1 MTLRLMKTADPAEA
15 TDAQLAR
22 AADYTSGRMSDIET
36 KRFEKQLEDDPEF
49 FDLMSPWLDIWLP
62 GDRLP
67 IIEET
72 LAEVR
77 DDIARYEA
85 RKARRAQ
92 WPGFIRVMV
101 AAYDRV
107 CAEIVL
113 VITTTGLGLAAA
125 AIPLVVM
132 TSNTELADRELNTKR
147 NVAQHVVDTLGHA
160 PSLANASQAP
170 HSKPVTQSPPATTVA
185 AARQSASNPPVIV
198 DEPDAERALTA
209 AQQPLPAPGLTPSV
223 QAVAIADNTTA
234 FGGRPYYHQLPDTV
248 HKGYTNTVTIN
259 NGNDDGGVRDLI
271 RKIFGRIR
279 KPPIHLPKLPQV
291 GGIR

>member
-132 TSNTELADRELNTKR
+132 TSNMELADRELNTKR
-147 NVAQHVVDTLGHA
+147 NVAQHVIDTLGHA
-160 PSLANASQAP
+160 PLLANASHAS

-209 AQQPLPAPGLTPSV
+209 AQQPLPAPAVTPSAQS
-223 QAVAIADNTTA
+223 QAVAMTDIGG
-234 FGGRPYYHQLPDTV
+234 FGRPHALQMPDSV
-248 HKGYTNTVTIN
+248 HKGYTNTVTVK
-259 NGNDDGGVRDLI
+259 NGNDDGGIRDLI
-271 RKIFGRIR
+271 RRIFGRLR
-279 KPPIHLPKLPQV
+279 KPPIHLPKLPQA
-291 GGIR
+291 GGIQ

>member
-1 MTLRLMKTADPAEA
+1 MTLRLMKTAEPADA
-15 TDAQLAR
+15 TDAELAR
-22 AADYTSGRMSDIET
+22 LADYTSGRMSDIEA
-36 KRFEKQLEDDPEF
+36 KLLEKQLADDPEF
-49 FDLMSPWLDIWLP
+49 SDRMAPWLDIWMP

-77 DDIARYEA
+77 EDIARYEA

-107 CAEIVL
+107 RAEIVL
-113 VITTTGLGLAAA
+113 VMTTTGLGLAAA
-125 AIPLVVM
+125 VIPLVIM
-132 TSNTELADRELNTKR
+132 TPNMELADRALNTKR
-147 NVAQHVVDTLGHA
+147 NVARHVVDTLGHA
-160 PSLANASQAP
+160 PSVANATQAP
-170 HSKPVTQSPPATTVA
+170 HSQPVTQSPPATTVA

-198 DEPDAERALTA
+198 AESDAARALMA
-209 AQQPLPAPGLTPSV
+209 AQQPLPAPSLTPSA

-234 FGGRPYYHQLPDTV
+234 LGGRPYYHQRPDTV
-248 HKGYTNTVTIN
+248 HKGYTNTVIIK
-259 NGNDDGGVRDLI
+259 NGNDDGGIRDLI